1 MSSRCPYGNSNNWN
15 LERSFP
21 AVCTSCLRLI
31 FFLSFQLF
39 TAGQSVGRLVCQSVY
54 RFVSLFDGMSVCLS
68 ICQSVCLYVSLSIG
82 MSVSLSLS
90 LFVNPLD
97 TCKYFPI
104 VLSKAKE
111 QWNPKQ
117 QEIIHRIS
125 DASNGCPSVL
135 SNWKWIDIFP
145 RDWNYE
151 SRRSNLRWIEG
162 LSNSRSPR

>member
-1 MSSRCPYGNSNNWN
+1 MEIVTTGIWSVASPQFVQVASVCFRFSIISVVYCWSIR
-15 LERSFP
+15 RSVSLSIGLS
-21 AVCTSCLRLI
+21 VC
-31 FFLSFQLF
+31 LS
-39 TAGQSVGRLVCQSVY
+39 VCQSVY
-54 RFVSLFDGMSVCLS
+54 RYVSLSIVMSVCP
-68 ICQSVCLYVSLSIG
+68 SVCPSVCRYVSLSIG
-82 MSVSLSLS
+82 MSVSLSLSLS

-135 SNWKWIDIFP
+135 SN
-145 RDWNYE
+145 
-151 SRRSNLRWIEG
+151 
-162 LSNSRSPR
+162 